1 MTNAVH
7 SGNIGSSLPAAA
19 AASGVQDSDEVYMSA
34 PMTLNPKILRTVP
47 LFSSFSDQQIAALSS
62 WVQHRSYARGSA
74 ILRAG
79 EETDGLYIILSGR
92 VKVLIPDEDGHEVI
106 LTLMGAQEYV
116 GEMGLLDG
124 LPSSAT
130 VEALEAC
137 EVLRLPRT
145 AFLSSLEGNGEVVML
160 VLRNLVKRLREADRK
175 IESLALIDVYGRVAR
190 LIIDMAEEIEG
201 QWIVQR
207 APAKQEIARMIGAS
221 REMVSRVVKDLH
233 EKNLIR
239 TDKRK
244 IIVLDRQSMAHRGS
258 AR

>member
-1 MTNAVH
+1 MPVSVA
-7 SGNIGSSLPAAA
+7 
-19 AASGVQDSDEVYMSA
+19 
-34 PMTLNPKILRTVP
+34 LNPQILKTVP
-47 LFSSFSDQQIAALSS
+47 LFSSFSDQQIATLAP
-62 WVQHRSYARGSA
+62 WVQHRSYPRGAA

-92 VKVLIPDEDGHEVI
+92 VKVLIPDEEGHEVI
-106 LTLMGAQEYV
+106 LTMMGAQEFV

-130 VEALEAC
+130 VETQEPC
-137 EVLRLPRT
+137 EILRLPRT
-145 AFLSSLEGNGEVVML
+145 AFLTCLEGNGEVARL
-160 VLRNLVKRLREADRK
+160 VLRNLVKRLRDADRK

-190 LIIDMAEEIEG
+190 LIIDMAEEVDG
-201 QWIVQR
+201 AWVVHR

-221 REMVSRVVKDLH
+221 REMVSRVVKDLQ

-258 AR
+258 SR